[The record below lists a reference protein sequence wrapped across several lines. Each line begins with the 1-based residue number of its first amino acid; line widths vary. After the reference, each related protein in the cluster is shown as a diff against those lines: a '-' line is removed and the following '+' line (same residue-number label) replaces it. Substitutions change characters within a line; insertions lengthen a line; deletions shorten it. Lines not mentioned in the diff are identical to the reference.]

1 MKKIIL
7 SVARLGQ
14 VGVGD
19 GYSTKA
25 LRRVRSGRVWWAH
38 CLCLL
43 LLLTLPGLSVGLSRA
58 QSAAANPII
67 EGVSV
72 REVSVENKL
81 AKVTFEITGNN
92 FGSNATD
99 LTAVQ
104 LIDAKGE
111 AVGTIKE
118 KSLVSNNRILVK
130 AEAPLGTTV
139 EVFRVTTRGIT
150 VDSSGFKLSLKA
162 PSPPPRITPFEI
174 KHSTISTPNSPI
186 QTLFIT
192 SEKGGFDSNPHRM
205 NVELLPA
212 GASSVLI
219 RPGSNPFN
227 LIVDFVAPDKF
238 EVKDVVVTVYDSAD
252 LDNRQVT
259 AISKPVEAK
268 KPQADPNEPKISK
281 VDVLFLQRDKGIGRV
296 KIEGSGF
303 GNYRRP
309 TLTPEEFISGYGRKL
324 AQRVAPPSP
333 PNDWQAWNKEIEQLV
348 NIVLVPR
355 NSSLRVQRSEILYI
369 DDKMIDLYFE
379 FSQVSGYSL
388 AFRPSSVAV
397 TIKKPGIKQLP
408 TVKADGVEAVVS
420 VPETYLASKEV
431 GPKRDENLTY
441 EFTILDSNA
450 ANYEFG
456 RGIAD
461 NFYVIKLS
469 VVNRGEKKV
478 SIPLASIQ
486 AEIDWAQGRVPLS
499 NNTEILNPDIE
510 FLETQVTQ
518 TPAPLEDV
526 SAFFDAYQKQQGK
539 RARLFNILDGVTT
552 LGASLI
558 PFFGPGFKDAHVA
571 FTGGLIPGLR
581 QGIGDLSGQQLQ
593 NLTARSWQNV
603 EVLADRGGSLTK
615 YIFIQRG
622 EQIYNGKVK
631 PNIHN
636 EIKNIRGIEVTGFEV
651 LESTAK
657 QATQQ

>member
-7 SVARLGQ
+7 RSVRLSPAQ
-14 VGVGD
+14 VEAGD
-19 GYSTKA
+19 SYSMKE
-25 LRRVRSGRVWWAH
+25 LSRERPGRVLWAT

-43 LLLTLPGLSVGLSRA
+43 LLLLPGFSVGLGRA
-58 QSAAANPII
+58 QSAANPVI
-67 EGVSV
+67 EGVLV
-72 REVSVENKL
+72 REVSLDNKL

-118 KSLVSNNRILVK
+118 KTLVSNNRILAK
-130 AEAPLGTTV
+130 AEAPLGTTI
-139 EVFRVTTRGIT
+139 EVFRITTRGIT

-162 PSPPPRITPFEI
+162 PAPPPKITPFEI
-174 KHSTISTPNSPI
+174 KHSTISTPNSPL

-205 NVELLPA
+205 NVEILPA
-212 GASSVLI
+212 GASNVLI

-227 LIVDFVAPDKF
+227 LIVDFIAPDKF

-259 AISKPVEAK
+259 ATSKPVEAK

-281 VDVLFLQRDKGIGRV
+281 VDVLFIQRNKGIGRV

-309 TLTPEEFISGYGRKL
+309 TLTPEEFISGYGRNS
-324 AQRVAPPSP
+324 AHAGRASGP
-333 PNDWQAWNKEIEQLV
+333 PNNWRAWNEEIERSV
-348 NIVLVPR
+348 NVVLMPR
-355 NSSLRVQRSEILYI
+355 NSTLQVQRSEILYI

-379 FSQVSGYSL
+379 FTQAPGYSL
-388 AFRPSSVAV
+388 AFRPASVSL

-408 TVKADGVEAVVS
+408 AVKADGVEAVVS
-420 VPETYLASKEV
+420 VPETYLVSKEV
-431 GPKRDENLTY
+431 GPRRDENLTY
-441 EFTILDSNA
+441 EFTILDSNK

-469 VVNRGEKKV
+469 VVNRGDKKV
-478 SIPLASIQ
+478 SIPLAAIQ
-486 AEIDWAQGRVPLS
+486 AEIDWAQGRVPLANS
-499 NNTEILNPDIE
+499 SEAFDPDIE
-510 FLETQVTQ
+510 FLETQETQ

-558 PFFGPGFKDAHVA
+558 PFFGPGFRDAHVA
-571 FTGGLIPGLR
+571 LTGGLIPGLR

-593 NLTARSWQNV
+593 NLTARSWQSV

-622 EQIYNGKVK
+622 EQIYTGRVK
-631 PNIHN
+631 PNVHK

-651 LESTAK
+651 VESTAK